1 VCDEFGERKGEKGRG
16 RKEGGEGEG
25 EGGGGLA
32 KDIMNLDAV
41 NYPLITATAARIYFA
56 LLD

>member
-1 VCDEFGERKGEKGRG
+1 MCDEFGRG
-16 RKEGGEGEG
+16 RLEDGGVGEEGGE
-25 EGGGGLA
+25 GGLA